1 MNVGRSPRVV
11 VISPRISAR
20 PDRNKSEV
28 AVLIRERVTTAF
40 EIGVQRRI
48 VLIHVMPVAARGISL
63 PDFDQRVRSRSSVF
77 IQHPPA
83 DDDALAKWFAMVL
96 SSEGT
101 GLHVDWGRIETRPR
115 HFRKSGRE
123 IHQRFGRP

>member
-28 AVLIRERVTTAF
+28 AVLIGERVTTAF
-40 EIGVQRRI
+40 EIGIQRRI

-77 IQHPPA
+77 IQHA
-83 DDDALAKWFAMVL
+83 TANDDALAKWFAMVL
-96 SSEGT
+96 SSEVT
-101 GLHVDWGRIETRPR
+101 GHHIDCGRIETRPR
-115 HFRKSGRE
+115 HFRKSVR
-123 IHQRFGRP
+123 QVYKWF